1 MSLYN
6 ITIIGRDNRILVAK
20 KLLENDGA
28 SVIHITS
35 RDQID
40 SVTQNGIITLPVP
53 YKDASGN
60 VKGTNISLADVA
72 SKLDKNSFVILGK
85 ADGDFLAL
93 SDQIGF
99 KYCDLN
105 MDLRFKKLNAI
116 PTAEAALNIAMQY
129 TPYTLYGHT
138 ALVCGYGCIAQCLA
152 KLLLAFGAKVTVAA
166 RKHSDRIDAQYHGY
180 NAIDIC
186 RISDNINDIDV
197 VFNTCPAMVLPAEVI
212 DRAKPSCVIID
223 LASRPGGCD
232 LDYAKSKGLN
242 AGIYLSL
249 PDIYSPQTSGEN
261 LYRITTAVI
270 DELTTKEG

>member
-35 RDQID
+35 KNQLEACAN
-40 SVTQNGIITLPVP
+40 TNIIMLPIP

-60 VKGTNISLADVA
+60 IKGTNLSLSDDAP
-72 SKLDKNSFVILGK
+72 KLNSNSFVILGK
-85 ADGDFLAL
+85 TDGDFLAL
-93 SDQIGF
+93 AKQIGF

-116 PTAEAALNIAMQY
+116 PTAEAAINIAMQY

-166 RKHSDRIDAQYHGY
+166 RKHSDRIDAQYHGCK
-180 NAIDIC
+180 AIDIC
-186 RISDNINDIDV
+186 RIADNISDIDII
-197 VFNTCPAMVLPAEVI
+197 FNTCPAMVLPAEVI
-212 DRAKPSCVIID
+212 DRAKQSCVIID

-249 PDIYSPQTSGEN
+249 PDIYSPHTSGEN

-270 DELTTKEG
+270 DELITK